1 MNCVR
6 TIVLPVDINT
16 EGCLQT
22 YTAGLSMLL
31 GAIGGEFSCITA
43 WTNAG
48 LRIRDIYPG
57 SSFLPIPDPKTAL
70 KERGEKKLV
79 VIPFFVAIN
88 FTKFK
93 SFYF

>member
-31 GAIGGEFSCITA
+31 GAIGGEFSSITA
-43 WTNAG
+43 WTNE
-48 LRIRDIYPG
+48 LKRHH
-57 SSFLPIPDPKTAL
+57 AL
-70 KERGEKKLV
+70 NV
-79 VIPFFVAIN
+79 V
-88 FTKFK
+88 FTGV
-93 SFYF
+93 